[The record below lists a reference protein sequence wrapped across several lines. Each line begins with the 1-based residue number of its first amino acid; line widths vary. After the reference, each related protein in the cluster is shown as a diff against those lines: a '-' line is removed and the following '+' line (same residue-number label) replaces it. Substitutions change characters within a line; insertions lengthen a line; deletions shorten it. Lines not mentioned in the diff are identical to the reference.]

1 MSNGLK
7 WDFWVNFSMIILICN
22 GFFCLFK
29 MEIWT
34 RRVFSLTRCPI
45 RFNRARKKIYAIR
58 RRRFF
63 SAVQMGNITWEV
75 PWNEDAIFFCIHKG
89 PQNTEHH
96 NTYHIRYYEV
106 DKNGNVVQGFAL
118 GREWQDLDGMSHF
131 CTACTSL
138 VLPCIPQ

>member
-1 MSNGLK
+1 MDVSEQPHMSRQWVAAGTLIATLFFDLYYIFIFLYDMSNGLK

-22 GFFCLFK
+22 GFFCLCK

-45 RFNRARKKIYAIR
+45 RFNRAQKKIYSIR

-75 PWNEDAIFFCIHKG
+75 PWNEDAIFFAFIKG
-89 PQNTEHH
+89 RKTLS
-96 NTYHIRYYEV
+96 TI
-106 DKNGNVVQGFAL
+106 
-118 GREWQDLDGMSHF
+118 
-131 CTACTSL
+131 
-138 VLPCIPQ
+138 IPIISATMK